1 MNVLYISYVYKFIYL
16 YHNLLYIYVYI
27 YISIS
32 RYAFTKSVKTASHL
46 NQSKTTKENKNSL
59 IKQLKTEKENKYQS
73 HKYKTKFI
81 KKF

>member
-1 MNVLYISYVYKFIYL
+1 MLYILYVYKFIYL

-32 RYAFTKSVKTASHL
+32 RYALTKSPKTASNL
-46 NQSKTTKENKNSL
+46 NQSKTTKENKNL
-59 IKQLKTEKENKYQS
+59 TGKQLKREKENKYQS
-73 HKYKTKFI
+73 HKYKTRFI

>member
-1 MNVLYISYVYKFIYL
+1 MYINLYIYI
-16 YHNLLYIYVYI
+16 NLLYIYVYI

-32 RYAFTKSVKTASHL
+32 RYALTKSVKTASNL
-46 NQSKTTKENKNSL
+46 NQSKTTKENKNST

-73 HKYKTKFI
+73 HKYKTQFI

>member
-1 MNVLYISYVYKFIYL
+1 M
-16 YHNLLYIYVYI
+16 
-27 YISIS
+27 SIS
-32 RYAFTKSVKTASHL
+32 RYALTKSVKTASNL
-46 NQSKTTKENKNSL
+46 NQSKTTKENKNST

>member
-1 MNVLYISYVYKFIYL
+1 MYINLYIYI
-16 YHNLLYIYVYI
+16 NLLYIYVYI

-32 RYAFTKSVKTASHL
+32 RYALTKSVKTASNL
-46 NQSKTTKENKNSL
+46 NQSKTTKENKNST
-59 IKQLKTEKENKYQS
+59 IKQLKREKENKYQS